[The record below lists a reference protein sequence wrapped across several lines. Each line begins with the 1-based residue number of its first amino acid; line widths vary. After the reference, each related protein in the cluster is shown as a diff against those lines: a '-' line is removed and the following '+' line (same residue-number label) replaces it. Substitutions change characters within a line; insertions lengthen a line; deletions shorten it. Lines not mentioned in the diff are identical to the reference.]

1 MTEQYAQPNIN
12 NPRRVRSFTAVAGP
26 PIAIQLTF
34 DDGLV
39 VADTTDASIGFTLPL
54 ASQFPGWQIIIK
66 ATNAGTS
73 GSPVFVAGQA
83 GETID
88 GAAFVLMTTDEEALF
103 LKSDG
108 ANWRVVGGVSGATA
122 SSLSLDL
129 TFDDSAMASIPP
141 VLFITWAE
149 ILAAIA
155 IIPGNPAGLTPYVT
169 PYRLNIATT
178 FGITAGVHDLSNAH
192 FRTIVKESPDG
203 AGTLITGSGFFTFEN
218 TASVNGIT
226 IRGPSFGPTFS
237 WPTYDF
243 AEIHDS
249 AFVQTINGP
258 PGPGILLFPLTR
270 SVLRATGTTEFGIG
284 AIEAGSAP
292 GDILTI
298 DAYDQ
303 CDIFSSA
310 LAGPGD
316 VDINVFSGATSIS
329 LSHGGLGGTL
339 DLNLGGGTPD
349 YTQGETI
356 LFSSGGPIDFAAA
369 TEQELYAGGTNPPGA
384 PPQTPSG
391 ATPFRGYVAPRD
403 GYLRGVGVRIPTTFA
418 PFLLFDVTV
427 YISGTPVIVESFTT
441 LSASQFDLTTFGK
454 YDEGDGIVVTIT
466 PTTILGGASLP
477 DGIVVS
483 LRSA

>member
-12 NPRRVRSFTAVAGP
+12 NPRQVRSFTAALP
-26 PIAIQLTF
+26 PTVVQLTF

-39 VADTTDASIGFTLPL
+39 VVDTTVVTTGFSLPL

-73 GSPVFVAGQA
+73 GNPVFVTGQA

-108 ANWRVVGGVSGATA
+108 ANWRVVGGGSGATA

-129 TFDDSAMASIPP
+129 TFDPGAAASIPP
-141 VLFITWAE
+141 VLFITWFE
-149 ILAAIA
+149 TLAAVS
-155 IIPGNPAGLTPYVT
+155 IIPGNPFNSPPYVT
-169 PYRLNIATT
+169 PYRLNIAS
-178 FGITAGVHDLSNAH
+178 GIDPGIYDLRNAH
-192 FRTIVKESPDG
+192 LRTVVKESPDG
-203 AGTLITGSGFFTFEN
+203 GGLLIGSSGIFTIEN
-218 TASVNGIT
+218 TASVNGVA

-270 SVLRATGTTEFGIG
+270 SVLRATGATEFGIG

-310 LAGPGD
+310 LAGPGG

-384 PPQTPSG
+384 PPQVPPG

-403 GYLRGVGVRIPTTFA
+403 GYLRGVGIRIPTTFA

-427 YISGTPVIVESFTT
+427 YISGTPVIVESFSTS
-441 LSASQFDLTTFGK
+441 SASQFDLTTFGK

-466 PTTILGGASLP
+466 PTTTSGGASLP